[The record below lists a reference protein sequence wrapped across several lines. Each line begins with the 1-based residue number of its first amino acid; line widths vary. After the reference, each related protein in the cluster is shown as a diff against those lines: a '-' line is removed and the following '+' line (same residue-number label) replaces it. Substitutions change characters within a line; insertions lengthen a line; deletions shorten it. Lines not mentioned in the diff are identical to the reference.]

1 MGPQSLHQFS
11 DFSILNLVLNLNLNL
26 NLVLNLNFVLT
37 LPPPPA
43 GCRSRC

>member
-11 DFSILNLVLNLNLNL
+11 DFSILNLVLNLNL